1 VNPTGNSNG
10 LVQIA
15 GAHAGRGTI
24 RISGP
29 VIDSDNDAWFDQY
42 DNCPF
47 VFNPDQADTDGD
59 TIADACDACPL
70 NPFLTLDT
78 LCGCA
83 IIRDTVG
90 IQVNSSTDPTPV
102 SGCYTWLYN
111 GTTYCEDTSV
121 VIYDT
126 TSCTMHALNVYTWWY
141 GSSRPPL
148 KSCNEQLVIDTT
160 VVICNPYTWPVSGHT
175 FDTSGTYRI
184 KINCIDFN
192 IHLVVGTPVATSGIS
207 GLQRPCRNSTGTY
220 SIPAV
225 AGATSYQWT
234 LPSGANG
241 TSTTNTITVNFSN
254 RFRGGQLSVVP
265 VNQCGDGSART
276 LNLALT
282 TLVPAGRLTITG
294 PAAPA
299 VSGAYSVNAIAGAT
313 TYTWSVNNSAVSIVG
328 GQGTTSVQLQL
339 QPGFI
344 GTFIL
349 SVTASNCQGNGAHAT
364 KVIRVSAAAR
374 EMASGES
381 LATPIDIYPN
391 PNSGVFTLRTSSTS
405 VDKRVEI
412 YSVDG
417 RLVYQETIPANT
429 TNTSIDLQRPAV
441 GLYQVRLVAG
451 EEVRTTRVVVH

>member
-1 VNPTGNSNG
+1 MEFAVPNSSKNPTSP
-10 LVQIA
+10 
-15 GAHAGRGTI
+15 T
-24 RISGP
+24 
-29 VIDSDNDAWFDQY
+29 
-42 DNCPF
+42 
-47 VFNPDQADTDGD
+47 NPET
-59 TIADACDACPL
+59 L
-70 NPFLTLDT
+70 NT
-78 LCGCA
+78 
-83 IIRDTVG
+83 
-90 IQVNSSTDPTPV
+90 
-102 SGCYTWLYN
+102 
-111 GTTYCEDTSV
+111 
-121 VIYDT
+121 
-126 TSCTMHALNVYTWWY
+126 
-141 GSSRPPL
+141 
-148 KSCNEQLVIDTT
+148 
-160 VVICNPYTWPVSGHT
+160 TWPVSGHT

-192 IHLVVGTPVATSGIS
+192 IHLVVGTPVAIGGIT

-234 LPSGANG
+234 LPSGVNG

-265 VNQCGDGSART
+265 VNQCGGGSART

-313 TYTWSVNNSAVSIVG
+313 TYTWSVNNSAVSIVS

-349 SVTASNCQGNGAHAT
+349 RVTASNCQGNGAHAT
-364 KVIRVSAAAR
+364 RVIRVSAAAR

-381 LATPIDIYPN
+381 LATSIDIYPN

-412 YSVDG
+412 YSVNG

-429 TNTSIDLQRPAV
+429 TNTSIDLEGPAA

-451 EEVRTTRVVVH
+451 EEVIRTKVVVQ